1 MVDRCI
7 SIVESLYVEVHS
19 IACHEHDG
27 CSRCLESE
35 ILSSYLFD
43 SGIKRRGIIS
53 EFPHGDVIDDEMREV
68 MIVPAS

>member
-7 SIVESLYVEVHS
+7 GIIESIYIEVHS

-27 CSRCLESE
+27 YSRCLESE
-35 ILSSYLFD
+35 ILSSYLFY
-43 SGIKRRGIIS
+43 SSIKRRSIIS
-53 EFPHGDVIDDEMREV
+53 EFLYGDVIDDEMGEV